1 MRPEPSHDPGIKV
14 SEELSDMGSFVVVTP
29 TPHNGIQLRNNLFR
43 RKRDPPFGEL
53 ADLIFEPIN

>member
-1 MRPEPSHDPGIKV
+1 MR
-14 SEELSDMGSFVVVTP
+14 EELSDMGSFVVVTP